1 MYRTTA
7 YVGHF
12 LARFERNV
20 KLYMACAALI
30 GFSAFGIYSVLFNL
44 YLLRMDYD
52 VGSIGHFNAVGLLSF
67 ALFSPIAGNWA
78 HRAGYQRTLVGGMS
92 LMVMGYLL
100 AIPISV
106 FAGADKTA
114 VATRTDTAPIVD
126 GHLSDHCWD
135 LAVPTTDFILLDP
148 VEGAPAANQT
158 VVKIL
163 YTADQLYIGLFMAD
177 SNAENIDAR
186 VVPRDGR
193 FAPRDLIGILL
204 DTQHD
209 HRNAYG
215 FYINPY
221 GIQHDFQMT
230 DDGAKGY
237 GGNNKG
243 WDGVWRAE
251 TAVLD
256 SGWSAEVAIAFS
268 TLSFAAGD
276 DMVWGLNLER
286 LSITGRER
294 SHWAA
299 IYQEDGSV
307 LRVSKAGHLVG
318 LRGIDPGLRLE
329 LLPYAASG
337 VDRAHADWRGE
348 TAGAGLDVKY
358 GVAANATLDITVNP
372 DFAQIE
378 ADEEEINLSRF
389 PLLLKERRPFF
400 VENAD
405 FLGKHGLFYSRRI
418 ADPDFG
424 AKFIGKAGEY
434 TLGILTAQDR
444 GEAGARPRF
453 GVLKLQRE
461 VFHNSTVGALVEGV
475 WDRGMILQQI
485 AGLDSRVEWDDRYV
499 INAYAARS
507 AEQGSSGYISGADMS
522 YRHGNFAGGVNYRS
536 IESTFSADRLGF
548 IERDRGV
555 ASQSVEFAADWRPRM
570 RRLGKLNLGQAV
582 SLEQRSVEDGW
593 SWEWTT
599 ADVWLYTWDDS
610 FVSAKHS
617 VWRWP
622 WQGIWY
628 RGQTLEMGFDTGDGR
643 KWKLDIG
650 AGLQDRFD
658 FTDAYF
664 GTARST
670 SGTLELK
677 PSASLTIEGGWSSVW
692 EYLPDGAFDER
703 KTIWRGRATYF
714 ATKRLFLRGFAQDAG
729 YLDERDINLLASYEI
744 APKSRVYLAYNL
756 GDTAAERAEKL
767 RFKVA
772 YLLSY

>member
-12 LARFERNV
+12 NARFERNV

-52 VGSIGHFNAVGLLSF
+52 VGLIGHFNAVGLLSF
-67 ALFSPIAGNWA
+67 GLFSPIAGNWA
-78 HRAGYQRTLVGGMS
+78 RRAGYRRTLARGMF
-92 LMVMGYLL
+92 LMIMGYLL
-100 AIPISV
+100 AVPLSA

-114 VATRTDTAPIVD
+114 VATRTDTAPVVD
-126 GHLSDHCWD
+126 GHLSDRCWD
-135 LAVPTTDFILLDP
+135 LAVPTTDFVLLDP

-237 GGNNKG
+237 RGNNKG

-251 TAVLD
+251 AAVLD

-268 TLSFAAGD
+268 TLAFAAGD
-276 DMVWGLNLER
+276 DMVWGFNLER
-286 LSITGRER
+286 LAITGRER

-337 VDRAHADWRGE
+337 VDRTHADWRGE
-348 TAGAGLDVKY
+348 TADAGLDVKY

-424 AKFIGKAGEY
+424 A
-434 TLGILTAQDR
+434 
-444 GEAGARPRF
+444 
-453 GVLKLQRE
+453 
-461 VFHNSTVGALVEGV
+461 
-475 WDRGMILQQI
+475 
-485 AGLDSRVEWDDRYV
+485 
-499 INAYAARS
+499 ARS
-507 AEQGSSGYISGADMS
+507 ASGA
-522 YRHGNFAGGVNYRS
+522 
-536 IESTFSADRLGF
+536 
-548 IERDRGV
+548 
-555 ASQSVEFAADWRPRM
+555 
-570 RRLGKLNLGQAV
+570 
-582 SLEQRSVEDGW
+582 
-593 SWEWTT
+593 
-599 ADVWLYTWDDS
+599 
-610 FVSAKHS
+610 
-617 VWRWP
+617 
-622 WQGIWY
+622 
-628 RGQTLEMGFDTGDGR
+628 
-643 KWKLDIG
+643 
-650 AGLQDRFD
+650 
-658 FTDAYF
+658 
-664 GTARST
+664 
-670 SGTLELK
+670 LELK
-677 PSASLTIEGGWSSVW
+677 PSASLTIEGSWSSVW
-692 EYLPDGAFDER
+692 EYLPGGAFDER

-729 YLDERDINLLASYEI
+729 YLNERDINLLASYEI